1 MFWWQD
7 TGGVNSQ
14 LIDSQGRSVP
24 LARVMAPDSAIAQPR
39 YLQYLKAGHYTYLTT
54 AGDRKVTLVV
64 SPWSMIPLIGLG
76 THSGTL
82 DASMPQTIMRYR
94 LQVDT
99 PVRISISPDTQVIAM
114 TESLSM
120 PRSPANTTE
129 IVVDEDQYLFLLILA
144 TGAKPTQAA
153 NSLVLC
159 LLEPDEPT
167 VGLVPALCR
176 SGA

>member
-1 MFWWQD
+1 
-7 TGGVNSQ
+7 
-14 LIDSQGRSVP
+14 
-24 LARVMAPDSAIAQPR
+24 MAPDSAIAQPR

-94 LQVDT
+94 LQADT
-99 PVRISISPDTQVIAM
+99 PVRISFSPGTQMIAM

-129 IVVDEDQYLFLLILA
+129 IVVDEDQYLFLLITRQRA
-144 TGAKPTQAA
+144 RTPPRA
-153 NSLVLC
+153 NSLVFML
-159 LLEPDEPT
+159 
-167 VGLVPALCR
+167 A
-176 SGA
+176 